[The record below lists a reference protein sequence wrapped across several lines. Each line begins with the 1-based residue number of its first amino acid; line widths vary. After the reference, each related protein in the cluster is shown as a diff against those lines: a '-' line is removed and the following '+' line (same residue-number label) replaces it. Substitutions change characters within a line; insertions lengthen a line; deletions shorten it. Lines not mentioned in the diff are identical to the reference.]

1 MIKFGYRK
9 EDQHEPH
16 ENILML

>member
-1 MIKFGYRK
+1 MIKSGYRK

-16 ENILML
+16 ENILMI